1 MSHVHDVGVATGA
14 AGGANKVLLDLDDGL
29 RVLAFL
35 AEDELLDEAV
45 EHVLELPLV
54 VTAIDDVALSLK

>member
-1 MSHVHDVGVATGA
+1 MPHVHDVGVATGA
-14 AGGANKVLLDLDDGL
+14 TGGANKVLLDFDDGL

-35 AEDELLDEAV
+35 AEDELLYEAV
-45 EHVLELPLV
+45 KHVLEFPLV

>member
-1 MSHVHDVGVATGA
+1 MPHVHDVGVATGA
-14 AGGANKVLLDLDDGL
+14 AGGANKVLLDLDDSL